1 MNPMSFYF
9 RVSGHRSAKRV
20 DRQELILL
28 FLRIFEKLLL
38 AFMNRDFYFR
48 IVAIYLRFK
57 YNESHVVLFSGQWSS
72 QC

>member
-1 MNPMSFYF
+1 MPVLKLLS
-9 RVSGHRSAKRV
+9 VTKTEKLGV

>member
-1 MNPMSFYF
+1 MPSLKLLS
-9 RVSGHRSAKRV
+9 VTKTEKLGV